1 MDQLESLHLDLER
14 IRVAIRKLNLSENLK
29 PINPEAAERF
39 LVEAQGDLDEL
50 LKGPL
55 PYSVA
60 PNRAA

>member
-1 MDQLESLHLDLER
+1 MDQLESLRLDLER
-14 IRVAIRKLNLSENLK
+14 IRMAIRKLNLSENLK

>member
-1 MDQLESLHLDLER
+1 MNRQESLRSDLER
-14 IRVAIRKLNLSENLK
+14 IQVAIRKLNMSENLR